1 MCLHHFTTADRRPGC
16 REWFLVAD
24 TAFALASAWPSEGC
38 TGSAEAIAA
47 ATAAAQ
53 NSPSPTSNSQG
64 ADSAVI
70 IDPAASTP
78 SPPGDPA
85 PPIALPP
92 SGRTSTRRRR
102 RTADATGAAPPAVDH
117 GLGPGRALSPSA
129 RRANTPPRVPRPRS
143 PLAVVTA
150 HLFLPPRLPRPLPS
164 RPATT
169 APSLW
174 KVPLYDP
181 PVYIPSATTV
191 DWDALG
197 DDAELQLENSAV
209 RYSHAGYARE

>member
-1 MCLHHFTTADRRPGC
+1 MTTYLLLVRDSLLVCLHHFTTADRRPGC

-150 HLFLPPRLPRPLPS
+150 PAPAASPS
-164 RPATT
+164 PTVHM
-169 APSLW
+169 PSGRDRRACGNSSF
-174 KVPLYDP
+174 KT
-181 PVYIPSATTV
+181 SA
-191 DWDALG
+191 
-197 DDAELQLENSAV
+197 SP
-209 RYSHAGYARE
+209 